1 MKDKKIEEKFNAF
14 LRDAGIINISNDK
27 RAELLLVSKFVYK
40 MVADTKCS
48 KI

>member
-1 MKDKKIEEKFNAF
+1 MKDNEIKVKFDAF

-40 MVADTKCS
+40 MVVDTKNM
-48 KI
+48 